1 MSDQQQFDLLRQT
14 CSAALQQLVSATHN
28 TELQMQQLSLPVSR
42 DAARQFS
49 LQRRIEV
56 EAHEGYMVAS
66 THLAAFV
73 HQHLYIVN

>member
-14 CSAALQQLVSATHN
+14 CSATLKQLISAAQE

-56 EAHEGYMVAS
+56 EAHEGYMMAS
-66 THLAAFV
+66 NHLAVFV
-73 HQHLYIVN
+73 QQHLYIVN